1 MKRARSLSPK
11 SVKDNILAIPSF
23 SDWNLLHN
31 SVLALLPSAPLVRN
45 SLAVV
50 SEEKLVLKVAAF
62 DLDDTLIM
70 PRSGAVFPRDDPTD
84 WKWLLPTVPRHL
96 RYLHD
101 AGFMV
106 VILSNQSGIGGKSWN
121 EKKADAIKRK
131 IIGLS
136 KVLEMPL
143 AAFVST
149 KEDEWR
155 KPNVGM
161 WKLLQ
166 EHSSTAVG
174 KDVTLSNELP
184 GFVFYVGDAAGRKV
198 RTLAGRKKDFSCS
211 DRKFAFNIEIPFL
224 TPEQLFQCPITEL
237 LDNDDKHHHHHRY
250 DYSKSDVEKILSTRL
265 LTLSAAPCEIDWGGV
280 GPDELKGLASSYDNL
295 TVKRIKSDG
304 TKDNFEIPTPATF
317 IRDSQEMVIFVG
329 YPGCGKTTFFKRF
342 FEPAGYVH
350 INRDT
355 LKTKEK
361 CLLEAEKSWKAGKSV
376 VIDNTNPS
384 HSECMQYISVV
395 KQHSPNC
402 SSLPVRIFVFQVS
415 KEMSMHMSNV
425 RARLGIAPR
434 ISRIA
439 FNVFHSK
446 LESWISESVKSMCV
460 EELLEI
466 PLVACFDGLPEGIK
480 REFYLLS

>member
-1 MKRARSLSPK
+1 MKRARSISPK
-11 SVKDNILAIPSF
+11 SVKDNILPIPSF
-23 SDWNLLHN
+23 SDWSLLHN
-31 SVLALLPSAPLVRN
+31 SVLALLPSAHIVRS

-50 SEEKLVLKVAAF
+50 PGGKLCLKVAAF

-70 PRSGAVFPRDDPTD
+70 PRNGAVFPRDDPTD

-106 VILSNQSGIGGKSWN
+106 FVLSNQSGIGGKGWN

-149 KEDEWR
+149 KEDVWR
-155 KPNVGM
+155 KLNVGM

-166 EHSSTAVG
+166 EHSSTALG
-174 KDVTLSNELP
+174 KEISLNNELP

-224 TPEQLFQCPITEL
+224 TPEQIYQCPITEL
-237 LDNDDKHHHHHRY
+237 LENDDKHCHQRHEH
-250 DYSKSDVEKILSTRL
+250 SKGGIGKILSTRL
-265 LTLSAAPCEIDWGGV
+265 LKLSTKSCEIDWGGV
-280 GPDELKGLASSYDNL
+280 GPDELKKLPSSYDNL
-295 TVKRIKSDG
+295 TVKRITAADS
-304 TKDNFEIPTPATF
+304 TKNIFEIPTPATF
-317 IRDSQEMVIFVG
+317 IRVSQEMVIFVG

-361 CLLEAEKSWKAGKSV
+361 CLMEMKKWWKTGKSV

-384 HSECMQYISVV
+384 HSECMQYIRVV
-395 KQHSPNC
+395 KEFMPNC
-402 SSLPVRIFVFQVS
+402 SPLPVRVFVFQVS

-446 LESWISESVKSMCV
+446 LESWTSESVKSMGV

-466 PLVACFDGLPEGIK
+466 PLVACFDGLQKDIQ